1 MARDQHLPPKL
12 EAVLARLCEQLGPLT
27 KTKAVKLP
35 YLVDVV
41 AQHALGRRITE
52 GTHQT
57 WDYGVVTREVY
68 RFITHGKGSSLFKI
82 KPHNYSEGGLQ
93 IDLDRDNA
101 AELADFEREV
111 VDHVADCYGD
121 MDAQSL
127 GLLTK
132 SLNVELDVSA
142 WGSNH
147 EATVD
152 EDAYVRLSDSWQ
164 SLYKKL
170 PALDFSGMD
179 RWTQV
184 SDPDECL
191 RGLLGAQESH

>member
-1 MARDQHLPPKL
+1 MARRTGPF
-12 EAVLARLCEQLGPLT
+12 LAPASTSR
-27 KTKAVKLP
+27 
-35 YLVDVV
+35 
-41 AQHALGRRITE
+41 RRI
-52 GTHQT
+52 
-57 WDYGVVTREVY
+57 
-68 RFITHGKGSSLFKI
+68 
-82 KPHNYSEGGLQ
+82 
-93 IDLDRDNA
+93 
-101 AELADFEREV
+101 
-111 VDHVADCYGD
+111 
-121 MDAQSL
+121 

-147 EATVD
+147 EDAVD

-170 PALDFSGMD
+170 PVLDFSGMD

-191 RGLLGAQESH
+191 RGLPGAQESH